1 MSGLLVFLGGGTGAW
16 LRWWLGG
23 MISPPW
29 GTLAV
34 NLVGCLL
41 TGMFAGWLGRGGGS
55 EGARLLLGA
64 GLLGG
69 FTTMSAFALD
79 TVSLWSREPA
89 TALIYAGLTI
99 AGAIAGVAAGMFL
112 FR

>member
-1 MSGLLVFLGGGTGAW
+1 
-16 LRWWLGG
+16 
-23 MISPPW
+23 MITAPW

-34 NLVGCLL
+34 NLLGCLL
-41 TGMFAGWLGRGGGS
+41 MGMLAGWLGRGGGP

-79 TVSLWSREPA
+79 TVTLWSREPA
-89 TALIYAGLTI
+89 TALVYAGLTI
-99 AGAIAGVAAGMFL
+99 AGAIAGVAAGLFL

>member
-1 MSGLLVFLGGGTGAW
+1 MVFVGGGSGAM

-23 MISPPW
+23 LVASPW

-34 NLVGCLL
+34 NLIGCLAMGL
-41 TGMFAGWLGRGGGS
+41 LAGVLGRSGGA
-55 EGARLLLGA
+55 EQARLLLGV

-79 TVSLWSREPA
+79 TVLLWTRAPG
-89 TALIYAGLTI
+89 TALLYAGLTI
-99 AGAIAGVAAGMFL
+99 AGSLAGLALGLAL
-112 FR
+112 TR